1 MMRILRITGLLL
13 CASIVAGCED
23 PASRI
28 LFEGQTF
35 RAKASKVEKQRDVF
49 EVSVRGVS
57 KSPAGARQA
66 AYHEGVSY
74 CLAAFGSSE
83 IAWVQDP
90 LNTEVPLNVEND
102 TIRFQGRCPQV
113 IPA

>member
-1 MMRILRITGLLL
+1 MMRILRITGLLI
-13 CASIVAGCED
+13 CAAVVAGCED
-23 PASRI
+23 PSKRI

-35 RAKASKVEKQRDVF
+35 RAKSSKVEKQRDVF
-49 EVSVRGVS
+49 EVSVKGVS

-74 CLAAFGSSE
+74 CLANFGSSE
-83 IAWVQDP
+83 IAWAQDP
-90 LNTEVPLNVEND
+90 LNEEVALTVEND

-113 IPA
+113 LKS